1 MTAKDLAR
9 GNTQPAESRAI
20 FKMTHYQK
28 IAQDHHQ
35 QIDTAHG
42 ALKSEMMFDTAA
54 RLRAA
59 AMRPENFRDANAAA
73 LAKAFD
79 CWRDREFP
87 RRRETVAQIASAWSY
102 TAALIDE
109 SLDALL
115 EPFGTSALRSFGARV
130 PSRRDVIGF
139 IMPGNVPGAG
149 LHEFSTALIA
159 GSGLIVKTASAEPLF
174 FSAFARTIAE
184 VAPQV
189 GARIAVF
196 NWSRGQ
202 TDLTQALRT
211 ACDWVVAF
219 GNDATLAG
227 LSAAEIPATSNKSKC
242 AQLVGFGSRVSG
254 ALVMNEALH
263 DRSDVLDTLARDI
276 TLFEQRGCLSP
287 HHIFVEGTG
296 ARAFAAELAT
306 VLDRI
311 AAKIPPPHRL
321 GLEDAAAVRSVRE
334 NARWRALGGQ
344 DVALWEGARLGWTV
358 VFDSSAHFRVSPGWR
373 TVYVSAVADP
383 GEFIRRM
390 EPASG
395 RLEACAIA
403 GPASRVDQ
411 LTPALDRLGV
421 SYICAPGAM
430 QSPPLEWRHGWGAF
444 LLKLLDRKLLDRR

>member
-1 MTAKDLAR
+1 LQS
-9 GNTQPAESRAI
+9 GTQSHA
-20 FKMTHYQK
+20 K
-28 IAQDHHQ
+28 IAQDHDR
-35 QIDTAHG
+35 QIDTAGG

-54 RLRAA
+54 RLRAV
-59 AMRPENFRDANAAA
+59 AMRPENSRDANAAA
-73 LAKAFD
+73 LANAFD

-87 RRRETVAQIASAWSY
+87 KRRETVAQIASAWSY
-102 TAALIDE
+102 TAALLDE

-115 EPFGTSALRSFGARV
+115 EPFRTYALRSFGARV

-159 GSGLIVKTASAEPLF
+159 GSGLIVKTSSAEPLF
-174 FSAFARTIAE
+174 FDAFARTIAE
-184 VAPQV
+184 VDPQV

-202 TDLTQALRT
+202 TYLTQAFRA
-211 ACDWVVAF
+211 ACDWIVAF
-219 GNDATLAG
+219 GNDATLTG
-227 LSAAEIPATSNKSKC
+227 LSAAEITTTSNKSIFPNM
-242 AQLVGFGSRVSG
+242 QLVGFGSGVSG
-254 ALVMNEALH
+254 ALVMTEAL
-263 DRSDVLDTLARDI
+263 RGRTDVLNALARDI

-306 VLDRI
+306 ALDRV
-311 AAKIPPPHRL
+311 AAKIPPPRRY

-344 DVALWEGARLGWTV
+344 DVALWEGARLGWTIV
-358 VFDSSAHFRVSPGWR
+358 YDSSVHFCFSPGWR
-373 TVYVSAVADP
+373 TVYVSAVADLDD
-383 GEFIRRM
+383 FIRRM

-403 GPASRVDQ
+403 GAASRVGQ
-411 LTPALDRLGV
+411 LTPALERLGV

-430 QSPPLEWRHGWGAF
+430 QSPPLEWRHGGGAF
-444 LLKLLDRKLLDRR
+444 HKLLDQR

>member
-1 MTAKDLAR
+1 LRLSTKSAA
-9 GNTQPAESRAI
+9 
-20 FKMTHYQK
+20 K
-28 IAQDHHQ
+28 IAQDTHP

-42 ALKSEMMFDTAA
+42 TLNSEVMFETAA

-59 AMRPENFRDANAAA
+59 AKRPENFRDANAAA

-87 RRRETVAQIASAWSY
+87 KRRETVAQIASAWSY
-102 TAALIDE
+102 TAALLDE

-115 EPFGTSALRSFGARV
+115 EPFRTSALRSFGAKV

-159 GSGLIVKTASAEPLF
+159 GSGLIVKTSSAEPLF
-174 FSAFARTIAE
+174 FGAFARTIAE
-184 VAPQV
+184 IAPQV

-202 TDLTQALRT
+202 TYLTRAFRT
-211 ACDWVVAF
+211 ACDWIVAF

-227 LSAAEIPATSNKSKC
+227 LTAAEIPSNKSNC
-242 AQLVGFGSRVSG
+242 PNTQLVGFGSRVSG
-254 ALVMNEALH
+254 ALVMTEALR
-263 DRSDVLDTLARDI
+263 DSTEVLNALARDI

-287 HHIFVEGTG
+287 HHIFVEGSG

-306 VLDRI
+306 ALDR
-311 AAKIPPPHRL
+311 AAGKIPPPHRY
-321 GLEDAAAVRSVRE
+321 GLEDAAAVRRVRE

-358 VFDSSAHFRVSPGWR
+358 VYDSSAHFRVSPSWR
-373 TVYVSAVADP
+373 TVYVSAVASLDD
-383 GEFIRRM
+383 FIRRV

-430 QSPPLEWRHGWGAF
+430 QSPPLEWRHGGGAF
-444 LLKLLDRKLLDRR
+444 LVKLLDRKLLDRR

>member
-1 MTAKDLAR
+1 LQP
-9 GNTQPAESRAI
+9 GTQSH
-20 FKMTHYQK
+20 TK
-28 IAQDHHQ
+28 IAQDHHR

-59 AMRPENFRDANAAA
+59 AMRPENIRDANAAA

-87 RRRETVAQIASAWSY
+87 KRRETIAQIASAWSY
-102 TAALIDE
+102 STALLDE

-115 EPFGTSALRSFGARV
+115 EPFRTSALRSFGARV
-130 PSRRDVIGF
+130 PSRREVIGF

-159 GSGLIVKTASAEPLF
+159 GSALIVKTASAEPLF

-202 TDLTQALRT
+202 THLTQAFRT
-211 ACDWVVAF
+211 ACDRIVAF

-227 LSAAEIPATSNKSKC
+227 LSAAEIPATSNESKC
-242 AQLVGFGSRVSG
+242 PNTQLVGFGSRVSG
-254 ALVMNEALH
+254 AFVMNEALR
-263 DRSDVLDTLARDI
+263 DSTDVSNTLARDI

-296 ARAFAAELAT
+296 ARAFASELAT
-306 VLDRI
+306 ALDRV
-311 AAKIPPPHRL
+311 AAKIPSPHRH

-358 VFDSSAHFRVSPGWR
+358 VYDSSAYFRVSPGWR
-373 TVYVSAVADP
+373 TVYVSAVANLDD
-383 GEFIRRM
+383 FIRRM

-403 GPASRVDQ
+403 GPASRVAQ
-411 LTPALDRLGV
+411 LTPALDRMGV
-421 SYICAPGAM
+421 SYICAPGEM
-430 QSPPLEWRHGWGAF
+430 QSPPLEWRHGDGAF
-444 LLKLLDRKLLDRR
+444 LLKLLDRKLLERR

>member
-1 MTAKDLAR
+1 M
-9 GNTQPAESRAI
+9 
-20 FKMTHYQK
+20 
-28 IAQDHHQ
+28 
-35 QIDTAHG
+35 
-42 ALKSEMMFDTAA
+42 AA

-79 CWRDREFP
+79 LWRDREFP
-87 RRRETVAQIASAWSY
+87 KRRETVAQIASAWSY

-139 IMPGNVPGAG
+139 IMPGNVPGAS

-159 GSGLIVKTASAEPLF
+159 GSGLIVKTSSAEPLF
-174 FSAFARTIAE
+174 FGAFAGTIAE
-184 VAPQV
+184 VDPQV

-202 TDLTQALRT
+202 TNLTQALRT
-211 ACDWVVAF
+211 ACDWIVAF

-227 LSAAEIPATSNKSKC
+227 LSAAEIRSNESKSPHT
-242 AQLVGFGSRVSG
+242 QLVGFGSRVSG
-254 ALVMNEALH
+254 ALVMNEALR
-263 DRSDVLDTLARDI
+263 DRIEVLNALARDI

-306 VLDRI
+306 MLDRV
-311 AAKIPPPHRL
+311 AAKIPPPRRY
-321 GLEDAAAVRSVRE
+321 GLEDAAAVRRVRE

-358 VFDSSAHFRVSPGWR
+358 VYDSSAHFCVSPGWR
-373 TVYVSAVADP
+373 TVYVSAIVDL
-383 GEFIRRM
+383 EDFIRRM

-403 GPASRVDQ
+403 GPASRVAQ
-411 LTPALDRLGV
+411 VTPALARLGV
-421 SYICAPGAM
+421 SYICAPGTM
-430 QSPPLEWRHGWGAF
+430 QSPPLEWRHSGGAF